1 MEHSDYT
8 TSVKVGLDPVVAA
21 GLDRWRQ
28 NCPTINR
35 ASLVNQVLFKWLKD
49 EKAWD

>member
-1 MEHSDYT
+1 MSYPDA
-8 TSVKVGLDPVVAA
+8 TSQVKVGLDPVVAA

-35 ASLVNQVLFKWLKD
+35 ASLVNQILYKWLKD
-49 EKAWD
+49 EKAWN